1 MKRALVAVGILLV
14 VVIAVAG
21 TVFALGRTGDG
32 ETHED
37 QADEPTGAPSP
48 TATELPSAPAP
59 PPAPSPDEEPAE
71 LDMDAET
78 RDALESVALE
88 AAAIMTTWD
97 PGEDFNQTEAEL
109 RAADLMTEERA
120 AEIVAPQRPAT
131 GEEWLEAA
139 EAGATSTPSVEVN
152 EATESDVVSVIATW
166 TWIDS
171 DAHVVS
177 NPRDRRVFYF
187 DFAEVDGE
195 LLISDYQW
203 ESL

>member
-21 TVFALGRTGDG
+21 TVFVIQRAGD
-32 ETHED
+32 D
-37 QADEPTGAPSP
+37 QADEPTGDPNP

-59 PPAPSPDEEPAE
+59 TPDEEPAE
-71 LDMDAET
+71 PDMDADD

-88 AAAIMTTWD
+88 AAEIMTTWD

-171 DAHVVS
+171 DGHVVS

-195 LLISDYQW
+195 VLISDYQW